1 MFLRP
6 HQRSKDGKDHTYWS
20 LVETVRTTD
29 GPRQR
34 TLCYLGELNGSAQA
48 RWLKSIEVFN
58 EQGASEQL
66 KLFPAHVEVPDDD
79 PQVARV
85 LVNRVRLERTRQFGS
100 CFLGW
105 ELWKQLGL
113 DHFFEQAMDE
123 EAADVPWS
131 RIAAVLAIN
140 RLCAPGSELA
150 VEERWYPSTALDD
163 LLEIEEGKIN
173 DTRLYRCLDR
183 ILPHKT
189 KLEQHL
195 KQRYGELFG
204 AEFEVLLY
212 DLTSTYVE
220 GAAENNP
227 MMRRGYSRDHRGDC
241 EQMVI
246 ALIVNRDGFP
256 FSYETFDGNRADV
269 STMETILRMVERKY
283 GKARRIWVMD
293 RGIVSEENLAAI
305 RNVGGQYLVGTPR
318 SQMKQFESELLQDN
332 WTQVR
337 PEVEVKQV
345 AISLG
350 EETYIL
356 CRTAGRREKEQAIR
370 TRFSTRMEQA
380 LRALEKSIASGRLK
394 DRNKMERRLGRI
406 QARHPQVNDLFAVS
420 VRETPSGLRLVWEM
434 KVERIAWRDLRD
446 GTYLLR
452 TNLRADSAEQ
462 LWSMY
467 MQLTEAEASFRALK
481 SELSIR
487 PLFHQKEPRVKAHVL
502 VAFLGYAMWVTLKHR
517 LKRRPAIVPGPSASG
532 VNNPQPFRPCRRSLC
547 CLHCRAPI
555 SSFPPPMAARFAFA
569 GSPSPRRTRNPCFT
583 NLVSTFRNDSN
594 VCQNVVQTPY
604 LPELI
609 LNGLAGSPTIW

>member
-20 LVETVRTTD
+20 LVETVRTD
-29 GPRQR
+29 RGPRQR

-48 RWLKSIEVFN
+48 RWLKTIEVFN
-58 EQGASEQL
+58 EEGEAEQL
-66 KLFPAHVEVPDDD
+66 KLFPSQVEPPADD

-85 LVNRVRLERTRQFGS
+85 LVNRVRLERMRQFGA

-105 ELWKQLGL
+105 ELWKRLGL
-113 DHFFEQAMDE
+113 DGFFEQTVDDDPAE
-123 EAADVPWS
+123 VPWS
-131 RIAAVLAIN
+131 RVAAVLAIN

-163 LLEIEEGKIN
+163 LLEIEDGKIN

-183 ILPHKT
+183 MLSHKT

-195 KQRYGELFG
+195 KQRYGDLFG
-204 AEFEVLLY
+204 AEFDVLLY

-220 GAAENNP
+220 GAAKNNP
-227 MMRRGYSRDHRGDC
+227 MMNRGYSRDHRPDC

-246 ALIVNRDGFP
+246 ALIVNREGFP

-269 STMETILRMVERKY
+269 STMESILRMVERKY

-305 RNVGGQYLVGTPR
+305 RKRGGQYLVGTPR
-318 SQMKQFESELLQDN
+318 RQMKRFEAELLKDN

-337 PEVEVKQV
+337 PDVQVKQI
-345 AISLG
+345 AIPQG

-356 CRTAGRREKEQAIR
+356 CRTAGRQEKEKAIR
-370 TRFSTRMEQA
+370 KRFSTRMEAA
-380 LRALEKSIASGRLK
+380 LQALEKSIARGRLK
-394 DRNKMERRLGRI
+394 DRYKMERRLGRI
-406 QARHPQVNDLFAVS
+406 QARHPQVNDLFDITL
-420 VRETPSGLRLVWEM
+420 RDTPAGARLVWEM
-434 KVERIAWRDLRD
+434 KEDRKAWRDLRE
-446 GTYLLR
+446 GAYMLR
-452 TNLRADSAEQ
+452 TNLQADSAEQ
-462 LWSMY
+462 LWSKY

-502 VAFLGYAMWVTLKHR
+502 VAFLGYALWVTLKH
-517 LKRRPAIVPGPSASG
+517 LLQRRPTIVPLLAASG
-532 VNNPQPFRPCRRSLC
+532 VCSALPLSPMKVLALLSTLQSADIVLPTTDGREIRLRRITEPTAEQKSLLHQLGLTIPQRLKSLSKC
-547 CLHCRAPI
+547 SA
-555 SSFPPPMAARFAFA
+555 
-569 GSPSPRRTRNPCFT
+569 
-583 NLVSTFRNDSN
+583 DSA
-594 VCQNVVQTPY
+594 
-604 LPELI
+604 I
-609 LNGLAGSPTIW
+609 A

>member
-1 MFLRP
+1 MTNSARMFLRP

-20 LVETVRTTD
+20 LVETVRTAN

-48 RWLKSIEVFN
+48 RWLKSVEVFN
-58 EQGASEQL
+58 EQGEAQQL
-66 KLFPAHVEVPDDD
+66 KLFPSHVEVPDDD

-85 LVNRVRLERTRQFGS
+85 LVNRVRLERTRQFGA
-100 CFLGW
+100 CLLGW
-105 ELWKQLGL
+105 ELWKHLEL
-113 DHFFEQAMDE
+113 DRFFTQAVDDDP
-123 EAADVPWS
+123 ADVAWS
-131 RIAAVLAIN
+131 RVAAVLAIN

-150 VEERWYPSTALDD
+150 VEERWYPATALDD

-204 AEFEVLLY
+204 AEFDVLLY

-220 GAAENNP
+220 GTAEKNP
-227 MMRRGYSRDHRGDC
+227 MMARGYSRDHRPDC

-246 ALIVNRDGFP
+246 ALIVNNEGFP

-283 GKARRIWVMD
+283 GKARRIWVFD

-305 RNVGGQYLVGTPR
+305 RKRGGQYLVGTPR
-318 SQMKQFESELLQDN
+318 RQMKRFEAELLKED

-337 PEVEVKQV
+337 PDVEVKRV
-345 AISLG
+345 AIPQG
-350 EETYIL
+350 NETYIL
-356 CRTAGRREKEQAIR
+356 CRTTGRKEKERAIR
-370 TRFSTRMEQA
+370 KRFSTRMEEVLKRLQTT
-380 LRALEKSIASGRLK
+380 IAEGRLK
-394 DRNKMERRLGRI
+394 DRNKMERRLGKI
-406 QARHPQVNDLFAVS
+406 QARHAQVNDLFEVTL
-420 VRETPSGLRLVWEM
+420 RDTPAGIRLVWEM
-434 KVERIAWRDLRD
+434 KAERKAWRDLRE
-446 GTYLLR
+446 GAYLLR
-452 TNLRADSAEQ
+452 TNLQADSAEEM
-462 LWSMY
+462 WSKY

-502 VAFLGYAMWVTLKHR
+502 VAFLGYALWVTLKHL
-517 LKRRPAIVPGPSASG
+517 LKRRPAIVPQPSARG
-532 VNNPQPFRPCRRSLC
+532 VDNAQPF
-547 CLHCRAPI
+547 
-555 SSFPPPMAARFAFA
+555 
-569 GSPSPRRTRNPCFT
+569 SPRKA
-583 NLVSTFRNDSN
+583 LALLSTLQSADIVLPTTDGREIRLRRITEPTAEQKSLLH
-594 VCQNVVQTPY
+594 QLGLS
-604 LPELI
+604 LPEQLKSLSKCSADSAI
-609 LNGLAGSPTIW
+609 A